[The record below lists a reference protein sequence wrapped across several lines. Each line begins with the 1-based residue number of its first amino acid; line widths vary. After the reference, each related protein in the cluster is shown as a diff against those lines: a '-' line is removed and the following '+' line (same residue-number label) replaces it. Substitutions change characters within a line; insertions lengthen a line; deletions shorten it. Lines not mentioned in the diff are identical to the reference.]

1 MSTRLPGLPCD
12 RGAGLVWP
20 AAPSAADVAVARRFL
35 AVVATLDGFG
45 GCDGAAGTGRVAA
58 GGEA

>member
-1 MSTRLPGLPCD
+1 MVVRMG
-12 RGAGLVWP
+12 
-20 AAPSAADVAVARRFL
+20 RFL

-45 GCDGAAGTGRVAA
+45 GCDGALWAGCVAA